1 MGRLI
6 QVLGFLMSTSRIAV
20 KTGRIILLLS
30 PEGHLMFY
38 APPLEGKA
46 WSADP
51 AKSPVML
58 KSTIQ
63 RRSTNRR
70 VYRSRGPVVRRI
82 GCSGYVGPFHLEAM
96 QSSVSLRVAGSRY
109 ERAMR
114 GFHNER
120 PRDSG

>member
-1 MGRLI
+1 MGRLL
-6 QVLGFLMSTSRIAV
+6 QVLGFLMNKSRIAI

-46 WSADP
+46 WGADP
-51 AKSPVML
+51 PKSPVML

-70 VYRSRGPVVRRI
+70 VYRSRGQMVRRI
-82 GCSGYVGPFHLEAM
+82 RCPGYVGPFHLEAV
-96 QSSVSLRVAGSRY
+96 QSSV
-109 ERAMR
+109 
-114 GFHNER
+114 
-120 PRDSG
+120 

>member
-6 QVLGFLMSTSRIAV
+6 QVLGFLMNKSRIAI

-46 WSADP
+46 WGADP
-51 AKSPVML
+51 PKSPVTE
-58 KSTIQ
+58 STIQ

-70 VYRSRGPVVRRI
+70 VYRSRGQVVRRNRLLRLCRTI
-82 GCSGYVGPFHLEAM
+82 FHVEAAY
-96 QSSVSLRVAGSRY
+96 SSV
-109 ERAMR
+109 
-114 GFHNER
+114 
-120 PRDSG
+120 